1 MKITV
6 SWLRWIISD
15 YGKIQKSTVKLDF
28 LKCLYQEKGS
38 SGEKVSVWCER
49 PEVDATVVDGAA
61 MMQMNSLKTVKTFGG
76 YSKVEIG
83 DKVHSLL
90 ACV

>member
-1 MKITV
+1 M
-6 SWLRWIISD
+6 
-15 YGKIQKSTVKLDF
+15 
-28 LKCLYQEKGS
+28 
-38 SGEKVSVWCER
+38 WCER
-49 PEVDATVVDGAA
+49 PEVDATVVDGVA